1 MKEPEKNEIDP
12 TTHGSTKESR
22 NDRGEGEMS
31 PSIRQLILSFGVGDS
46 DPTWDADAYMRQSVP
61 AAR

>member
-1 MKEPEKNEIDP
+1 MKEPEKNETNP

-22 NDRGEGEMS
+22 SDRGEGEMS

-46 DPTWDADAYMRQSVP
+46 DPTWDADAYMRQSVT